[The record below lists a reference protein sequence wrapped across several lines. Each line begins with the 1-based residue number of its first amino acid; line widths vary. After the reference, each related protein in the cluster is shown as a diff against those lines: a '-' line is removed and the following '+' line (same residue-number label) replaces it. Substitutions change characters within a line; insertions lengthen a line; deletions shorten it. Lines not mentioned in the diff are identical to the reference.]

1 VFTVGLAFGVVLAA
15 LAVGVGVGAGA
26 SPGPGPGPGPDAEVG
41 TVDAVDPSDADEIR
55 PATSPSTERP
65 GAAAIGQPSG
75 PVTTSAVTPV
85 DACGTLSTPDTV
97 YVLNGSIR
105 SGADADC
112 IEIAADNVT
121 FDGNGYAIEST
132 YAGEFGLQVGIRVP
146 GRSTH
151 RNVTV
156 KNVTVSNWSGAINA
170 GDTVG
175 LAIRNVTA
183 AGDGSG
189 GVTVSGADGGV
200 IDGLTVRNALDG
212 LTLSDGTTDL
222 TVRDVS
228 SRGNDRFGVAL
239 VDGVPGTDYR
249 NVTAVGN
256 GEIGVLVLGGAT
268 GTTFDGLNASNNGID
283 GVAVQSSDVV
293 VRNATAASNAA
304 DGIAVEGGSN
314 VTVASATVRN
324 NTWGYATAG
333 GHATEVRALTVQGA
347 NRSGDGSGEANATLS
362 ATSRDVRLR
371 ATASPPAPPSV
382 GAVDVL
388 DEYVTVNGTAA
399 GASANLTLSYDDAA
413 LSLSESTVSLYVADG
428 GTWTELDSTVDAT
441 ADTVTATVTPGARTR
456 TVGAFAVDP
465 GAVFDCRVIDRP
477 GAYDLRGNLTPRSGS
492 SACLSVTADNV
503 TVDGNG
509 YRIDGGAGPGV
520 AVGTDAAVA
529 NVTVRNVTVV
539 GDDDGVVLD
548 GSDVALRSAT
558 VNDVGGR
565 GVRIEGAGTTA
576 TVATA
581 TVAGSDAA
589 GIQVSPSV
597 AGARVESSLLEDG
610 RSTGLDAAGRVTAVD
625 TVVADNRGG
634 VYLGADD
641 ATLANVT
648 VRSNTDDGIVA
659 EGQGTVIRNATVRRN
674 DGSGL
679 YVPAGGSFAPAG
691 DVSVRDT
698 TFGRNGNSGVYLRGA
713 SGTFANSTAT
723 SNGDRGFALVE
734 GTTATF
740 DGAVAANNSGP
751 AFLVDGSATATD
763 AAVGPVSVP
772 SFDADEV
779 TIDRAES
786 PPTIPNATASLGAS
800 LTVEAVAQGTSAS
813 LSATLAHDDPPA
825 GTVDVSPWS
834 NVRGRGESNWT
845 RLNGSG
851 NGSTTTTTTT
861 VSVDLPTV
869 GSRETI
875 APLALTGPYFEPT
888 VIPSGGTVEAGTTA
902 GVPVSIT
909 NVGTN
914 GTDRVSLAIDG
925 SVVDSQSASL
935 DAGETGTVGLA
946 WDTTG
951 VATGEYDA
959 TGRTAFESDTAT
971 VAVSTGT
978 IGTCG
983 EVAAADTYRLTA
995 DLESTSADD
1004 CLDVTAPNVTID
1016 GMGRTI
1022 DAGPGGS
1029 GVHLPPDGVNV
1040 TVRNL
1045 TVTNGDQ
1052 GVHVDEGARNVTI
1065 EELTVHDAG
1074 SRAVVLGASDAT
1086 VAGTR
1091 LLDPGTRG
1099 VSITE
1104 DGTGTTIRDTVVR
1117 NAGTKA
1123 LRIQGDTELSNVTAV
1138 NATED
1143 AINVELG
1150 ATVTVSNSTV
1160 RTPGDRGI
1168 WAEPGAVTVRDTT
1181 VVGTGGVGLEAEAGA
1196 TLTLQDTTIADAGGA
1211 GIAAADG
1218 AALTVRNATVLDAGS
1233 VGVRT
1238 RDGAGDV
1245 TVVDSRIVD
1254 GGARLSGDSV
1264 TVANTTVVG
1273 GTSGLEVGADG
1284 ATVRNN
1290 TVRGALYGGIRTFG
1304 SDVRLVDNRV
1314 ADTRAGVQVLGPGTS
1329 LTGTVVRN
1337 VSSVGLL
1344 LEADDASVAGATL
1357 VTAGDGVVVE
1367 EDVSGEAVGVS
1378 IVATTVRTGSGWTV
1392 AALDGS
1398 TATLSNISVGTATD
1412 AATLGGTVADAR
1424 LRGVPGG
1431 GLPAGPPDLQPLGIA
1446 AETEP
1451 LASNGSVDL
1460 TVRYDPTARFAE
1472 ASLGLYRYDGG
1483 WTDAG
1488 ATLDRDRD
1496 TLTITLR
1503 SNATVAAF
1511 GRPAPAPPGDV
1522 TDDGAPAGD
1531 LDGDGRYEDV
1541 DGDGTAGYDDVVA
1554 LFETFGDPVVRTDAF
1569 DFNRNGRI
1577 DFDDLVHLLRAI

>member
-1 VFTVGLAFGVVLAA
+1 
-15 LAVGVGVGAGA
+15 
-26 SPGPGPGPGPDAEVG
+26 
-41 TVDAVDPSDADEIR
+41 
-55 PATSPSTERP
+55 
-65 GAAAIGQPSG
+65 
-75 PVTTSAVTPV
+75 VTTSAVTPV

-132 YAGEFGLQVGIRVP
+132 YAGEFGFRVGIRVS

-156 KNVTVSNWSGAINA
+156 RNVTVSNWSGAINA

-183 AGDGSG
+183 GGNGSG

-228 SRGNDRFGVAL
+228 ARGNDRFGVAL
-239 VDGVPGTDYR
+239 VDGVPGTEYR

-256 GEIGVLVLGGAT
+256 GEVGMLVLGGAT
-268 GTTFDGLNASNNGID
+268 GTTVDGLNASNNGVD
-283 GVAVQSSDVV
+283 GLTVQSDDVV

-304 DGIAVEGGSN
+304 DGITVEGGSN
-314 VTVASATVRN
+314 VTVANATVRN

-333 GHATEVRALTVQGA
+333 GRDTAVRNLTVRGA
-347 NRSGDGSGEANATLS
+347 TSSGTRSGDANATLS
-362 ATSRDVRLR
+362 ATGRDVRLR

-399 GASANLTLSYDDAA
+399 GAYATLTLSYDDAA
-413 LSLSESTVSLYVADG
+413 LSLSESSVSLYVADG
-428 GTWTELDSTVDAT
+428 GTWTALDSTVDPT
-441 ADTVTATVTPGARTR
+441 ADTVAANVTPGTTTR

-465 GAVFDCRVIDRP
+465 GAIFDCRVIDTP
-477 GAYDLRGNLTPRSGS
+477 GAYDLRGNLTSSGGS
-492 SACLSVTADNV
+492 SACLAVTADDV

-520 AVGTDAAVA
+520 AVGPDTAVA

-548 GSDVALRSAT
+548 GTDVALRSAT
-558 VNDVGGR
+558 VSNAGGR
-565 GVRIEGAGTTA
+565 GVRIEGSGTTA
-576 TVATA
+576 TIATA
-581 TVAGSDAA
+581 TVTGSDAA
-589 GIQVSPSV
+589 GVQVSPSA
-597 AGARVESSLLEDG
+597 AGVRVESSLVEDG

-625 TVVADNRGG
+625 TVVTDNRGG

-648 VRSNTDDGIVA
+648 VRSNTGDGIVA

-691 DVSVRDT
+691 DVSVQDT

-734 GTTATF
+734 GATATF
-740 DGAVAANNSGP
+740 DGAVAASNGGP

-763 AAVGPVSVP
+763 AAVGSVGVP
-772 SFDADEV
+772 SFDADGV
-779 TIDRAES
+779 TIDEAGS
-786 PPTIPNATASLGAS
+786 PPTVPDATASLGAS
-800 LTVEAVAQGTSAS
+800 LTVEAVAQGAPAS

-825 GTVDVSPWS
+825 GSVDVSPWS
-834 NVRGRGESNWT
+834 NVRGEGESDWT
-845 RLNGSG
+845 RLDGSANGST
-851 NGSTTTTTTT
+851 NTTTTTAT

-888 VIPSGGTVEAGTTA
+888 VTPAGGTVEAGTTA
-902 GVPVSIT
+902 TVPVSIT
-909 NVGTN
+909 NVGAN
-914 GTDRVSLAIDG
+914 GTDRVNLTIDG
-925 SVVDSQSASL
+925 SIVDGQSASL
-935 DAGETGTVGLA
+935 DAGETGTVGLT

-951 VATGEYDA
+951 VATGQYGA

-978 IGTCG
+978 VGTCG

-995 DLESTSADD
+995 DLASASADD

-1016 GMGRTI
+1016 GLGRTI

-1029 GVHLPPDGVNV
+1029 GVHLTPDGVNV

-1065 EELTVHDAG
+1065 EALTVREPG
-1074 SRAVVLGASDAT
+1074 SRAVDLGASDAT

-1099 VSITE
+1099 VSVAE
-1104 DGTGTTIRDTVVR
+1104 EAVGTTVRDTVVR
-1117 NAGTKA
+1117 NAGSKA
-1123 LRIQGDTELSNVTAV
+1123 LRIQGDTTLSNVTAV

-1150 ATVTVSNSTV
+1150 ARVVVSNSTI
-1160 RTPGDRGI
+1160 RTPGKRGI

-1181 VVGTGGVGLEAEAGA
+1181 VVGTGGVGVEAEAGA
-1196 TLTLQDTTIADAGGA
+1196 TLTLQDTTITDAGEA
-1211 GIAAADG
+1211 GIEAADG
-1218 AALTVRNATVLDAGS
+1218 VAVTARNATVLDAGS

-1245 TVVDSRIVD
+1245 TVTDSRLVD
-1254 GGARLSGDSV
+1254 GGARLSGESV

-1290 TVRGALYGGIRTFG
+1290 TVRGALYGGIRAFG

-1344 LEADDASVAGATL
+1344 LEADDVSVVGAALTT
-1357 VTAGDGVVVE
+1357 VGDGVVVE
-1367 EDVSGEAVGVS
+1367 EDVSGDAVGVS
-1378 IVATTVRTGSGWTV
+1378 VVGTTVRNGSGWTV
-1392 AALDGS
+1392 TALDGS
-1398 TATLSNISVGTATD
+1398 TATLSNLSVGTAT
-1412 AATLGGTVADAR
+1412 AAAALGGTVVDAR
-1424 LRGVPGG
+1424 LRGVPMD
-1431 GLPAGPPDLQPLGIA
+1431 GLPAGPPDLLPLGVT

-1460 TVRYDPTARFAE
+1460 TVRYDPTDPTARFAE

-1511 GRPAPAPPGDV
+1511 GRPAPVPPGDV
-1522 TDDGAPAGD
+1522 TGDGAPAGD
-1531 LDGDGRYEDV
+1531 LNGDGRYEDV
-1541 DGDGTAGYDDVVA
+1541 DGDGTAGYADVVA
-1554 LFETFGDPVVRTDAF
+1554 LFEAFGDPVVRTDAF

-1577 DFDDLVHLLRAI
+1577 DFDDLVHLLLAI